1 MECYVN
7 RLWKILAGAGLTAGQ
22 LVSGAAYAVTDEPGD
37 NYVSLVGSSIVADDE
52 RLADDGFAGLQLA
65 LGRVIHEHWNIEGAV
80 GFLNIDGDAA
90 KGGIDQDQVYL
101 SVNALNI
108 YNRNGK
114 FQPYLLG
121 GLGYV
126 KTSLYAQS
134 DRNNFQANLGLGALF
149 PVFDD
154 KSRLRTEVLYRW
166 ESDDIDY
173 KDWIINVGL
182 VFPFGKKAE
191 PIVAPVA
198 VPVAPQDSDSDG
210 VPDSADRCPGTP
222 AGVEVDQY
230 GCELDSD
237 GDGVLDRKDN
247 CPDTP
252 PDTDVDTVG
261 CPFPEII
268 DLPGVSFRTNSD
280 MLLDGA
286 NTTLNS
292 VAQILIDNEDLVV
305 EVAGHTDA
313 DGDAAYNE
321 DLSRRRANSVRNYLL
336 DVGVDPTRVSAEGY
350 GESRP
355 VADNVT
361 AEGKARNRRVELR
374 VLND

>member
-1 MECYVN
+1 MECHVN
-7 RLWKILAGAGLTAGQ
+7 RLCKILAVTGLAAGQ
-22 LVSGAAYAVTDEPGD
+22 LVSGTAHAVNDEPGD

-65 LGRVIHEHWNIEGAV
+65 LGRIIHEHWNVEGAV
-80 GFLNIDGDAA
+80 GFLNIDGDGA
-90 KGGIDQDQVYL
+90 KGGVDQDQVYIN
-101 SVNALNI
+101 VNALNI

-149 PVFDD
+149 PVFNE

-173 KDWIINVGL
+173 ADWIINIGL
-182 VFPFGKKAE
+182 VFPFGKKPE
-191 PIVAPVA
+191 PVVTPVV

-210 VPDSADRCPGTP
+210 VPDAADRCPGTP
-222 AGVEVDQY
+222 AGVPVDQY
-230 GCELDSD
+230 GCELDAD
-237 GDGVLDRKDN
+237 GDGVIDRLDN

-252 PDTDVDTVG
+252 PDTDVDTMG

-268 DLPGVSFRTNSD
+268 DLPGVNFRTNSD
-280 MLLDGA
+280 LLLDGA

-292 VAQILIDNEDLVV
+292 VATVLIENGGLVV

-321 DLSRRRANSVRNYLL
+321 DLSRRRANAVRNYLL
-336 DVGVDPTRVSAEGY
+336 NVGVDPTRVSAEGY

-361 AEGKARNRRVELR
+361 ADGKARNRRVELR
-374 VLND
+374 VLKD